1 MIILFLASALLC
13 GSIYL
18 NSNKIKRVPTWYAS
32 QRCVPCRFL
41 LLKLLVFQ
49 QGMFRHKVEEKKHT
63 YYTIVGTG
71 KKYCQNVCSF
81 LST

>member
-32 QRCVPCRFL
+32 QRCVPCRFFAF
-41 LLKLLVFQ
+41 KTTCVSTRYVPA
-49 QGMFRHKVEEKKHT
+49 QGRGEKAYILYDCGNGEK
-63 YYTIVGTG
+63 I
-71 KKYCQNVCSF
+71 
-81 LST
+81 LSKCL